1 MTNFFTTSRHLTK
14 TGNPT
19 PHWDIL
25 DYLGQVVTRC
35 VSRCQA
41 LNLLKTL
48 NFTQR
53 PTNESQQPEPS
64 NQCQQVQ
71 PSVEIVNFEP
81 SSCDGVS
88 STATNGSLVP
98 NGSVSL
104 EGSRST
110 VRDRYDEKIQRAR
123 GVIESSR
130 EEDQTVSLPVP
141 RLFQNLAQDLADGT
155 RDIGRI
161 SEELRE
167 LSREQRELSRESSRI
182 AKTAI
187 ALANFTIN
195 ATASFAGIDLGDA
208 DTRGSTTI
216 DRIACLDPET
226 IDVSVV

>member
-1 MTNFFTTSRHLTK
+1 MTNFSTSRHLTK
-14 TGNPT
+14 TGNKT

-25 DYLGQVVTRC
+25 DSLGQVVTRC

-53 PTNESQQPEPS
+53 PTDESQQPEPS
-64 NQCQQVQ
+64 DQCQQVQ
-71 PSVEIVNFEP
+71 PSVEIVNVEP

-88 STATNGSLVP
+88 STPTDGSIIP
-98 NGSVSL
+98 NGSSGL
-104 EGSRST
+104 ESPGAT

-130 EEDQTVSLPVP
+130 ETNQTVGLPIP

-161 SEELRE
+161 SGEIRE

-187 ALANFTIN
+187 AIANFTIN
-195 ATASFAGIDLGDA
+195 AAASFAGVDLGDA
-208 DTRGSTTI
+208 DPRGSTTV
-216 DRIACLDPET
+216 DGLALLDPET